1 MSARFNNIEN
11 DIDLLN
17 RLKEDDQF
25 AFTSIY
31 NKYWKNLYAV
41 AYAILKDKAICEDII
56 QEVFV
61 TIWNKRKSMVIKVS
75 LKSYLTASVK
85 YEVFRQL
92 RKKIESLEFIDDL
105 IIDPTT
111 SSQENME
118 YKELL
123 EHMNNVVNKL
133 STKCREVFILSREKE
148 LSHKEI
154 AVLRNISTKTVE
166 NQIGKALA
174 TFKESIGYTIW
185 TFIFISN
192 SLT

>member
-92 RKKIESLEFIDDL
+92 RKKIESLEIIDDL

>member
-92 RKKIESLEFIDDL
+92 RKKIESLEIIDDL

-174 TFKESIGYTIW
+174 TFKDSIGYTIW

>member
-1 MSARFNNIEN
+1 MSARFNNTEN

-31 NKYWKNLYAV
+31 NKYWKNLYTV
-41 AYAILKDKAICEDII
+41 AYALLKDKAICEDII

-92 RKKIESLEFIDDL
+92 RKKIESLEIIDDL

-174 TFKESIGYTIW
+174 TFKDSIGYTIW

>member
-31 NKYWKNLYAV
+31 NKYWENLYTV
-41 AYAILKDKAICEDII
+41 AYAILKDKVVCEDII
-56 QEVFV
+56 QDVFIN
-61 TIWNKRKSMVIKVS
+61 IWNKRKSMLIKVS
-75 LKSYLTASVK
+75 LKAYLTASVK

-92 RKKIESLEFIDDL
+92 RKKIESLEIIDDL
-105 IIDPTT
+105 LIDPAT
-111 SSQENME
+111 SPQENME

-123 EHMNNVVNKL
+123 EHMNHIVNKL

-154 AVLRNISTKTVE
+154 AVIRNISTKTVE
-166 NQIGKALA
+166 NQIGKALSS
-174 TFKESIGYTIW
+174 FKDSIGFTMW
-185 TFIFISN
+185 TLIFISN